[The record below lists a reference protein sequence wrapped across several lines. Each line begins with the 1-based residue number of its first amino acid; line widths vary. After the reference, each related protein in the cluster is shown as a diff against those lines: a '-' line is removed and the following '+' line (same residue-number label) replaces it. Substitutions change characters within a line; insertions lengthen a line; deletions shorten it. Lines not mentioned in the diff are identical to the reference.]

1 MIVILE
7 LYDNRV
13 CCLHINVVQF
23 LAAVRGDSCSWSM
36 ELNPVLDKGTPKS
49 AAATSGM
56 LHPWCFS
63 PIADPPH
70 CSSSKQA

>member
-1 MIVILE
+1 
-7 LYDNRV
+7 
-13 CCLHINVVQF
+13 
-23 LAAVRGDSCSWSM
+23 M
-36 ELNPVLDKGTPKS
+36 ELNPVLDKGTLKS

-63 PIADPPH
+63 LIADPPH